1 MEVEII
7 ANILLADPVIGARTT
22 KDEVL
27 RRLQHVALIHIV
39 ANGCTE
45 TDEIAL
51 CLSPK
56 RASRVPVK
64 DEVLLT
70 MSDVLE
76 VKLRPRLI
84 LLSCCHSRVKEGCGW
99 HYSSLFAR

>member
-7 ANILLADPVIGARTT
+7 ANILLADPVTGARAT

-39 ANGCTE
+39 ANGFTE

-51 CLSPK
+51 CPSPK
-56 RASRVPVK
+56 RAPRMPVK
-64 DEVLLT
+64 DDVLLT
-70 MSDVLE
+70 ISDIVE
-76 VKLRPRLI
+76 MKLRPRLI
-84 LLSCCHSRVKEGCGW
+84 CHSRVKEGCC
-99 HYSSLFAR
+99 L